1 MILNIRVNNY
11 LAYSHNTDL
20 SLIADMRIKKLSF
33 NVKEIA
39 GFNVLKSACIYG
51 ANNVGKS
58 CLMRAVNSIKNVLLG
73 YVAEVPTNIFNN
85 DNRCSLGVTFDY
97 DGKIYSYDFTYDL
110 TFVSPQV
117 KRGFIYERFAELS
130 MDVHGNIAE
139 REIFVRDMDNNL
151 YKFDGNGELA
161 ILLGAVSANNI
172 LIYTINNEKY
182 SEVEKCRSILRGFA
196 DSIDIINM
204 YNIPIIKTLQV
215 LKDHSDLMKKTVDL
229 IKLADLDIDDY
240 KYIKNVASPVSNEQN
255 ILYENALNVIAPE
268 DILYLTSVHK
278 GKAVQSLIFDS
289 TGTKKIVA
297 LASYI
302 ADALS
307 NGRILIID
315 ELDSSLHF
323 KLTRAIVSLFNNE
336 LNASSQLLFTAQD
349 AMLLD
354 CKKLFR
360 KDQIWFA
367 AKNER
372 GAYIYPLSKYTA
384 QKDNIR
390 SETDLIERYKS
401 GEIGELPIPDLISIL
416 LGDDEDE

>member
-1 MILNIRVNNY
+1 M
-11 LAYSHNTDL
+11 
-20 SLIADMRIKKLSF
+20 
-33 NVKEIA
+33 
-39 GFNVLKSACIYG
+39 
-51 ANNVGKS
+51 
-58 CLMRAVNSIKNVLLG
+58 
-73 YVAEVPTNIFNN
+73 
-85 DNRCSLGVTFDY
+85 
-97 DGKIYSYDFTYDL
+97 
-110 TFVSPQV
+110 
-117 KRGFIYERFAELS
+117 
-130 MDVHGNIAE
+130 
-139 REIFVRDMDNNL
+139 
-151 YKFDGNGELA
+151 
-161 ILLGAVSANNI
+161 
-172 LIYTINNEKY
+172 
-182 SEVEKCRSILRGFA
+182 
-196 DSIDIINM
+196 
-204 YNIPIIKTLQV
+204 
-215 LKDHSDLMKKTVDL
+215 
-229 IKLADLDIDDY
+229 
-240 KYIKNVASPVSNEQN
+240 
-255 ILYENALNVIAPE
+255 
-268 DILYLTSVHK
+268 
-278 GKAVQSLIFDS
+278 IFDS

-367 AKNER
+367 AKNES

>member
-20 SLIADMRIKKLSF
+20 SLVADMRIKKFSF

-240 KYIKNVASPVSNEQN
+240 KYIKNVASSEIYATWPDATIRANVLAIMSFTMNRVYTEWYRNKGYNFTITSSTAYDQKWSYGRNIFSN
-255 ILYENALNVIAPE
+255 I
-268 DILYLTSVHK
+268 
-278 GKAVQSLIFDS
+278 SLIVDEMFQN
-289 TGTKKIVA
+289 
-297 LASYI
+297 Y
-302 ADALS
+302 LS
-307 NGRILIID
+307 RPNVSQPILTQYCD
-315 ELDSSLHF
+315 GQ
-323 KLTRAIVSLFNNE
+323 RVSCPNWM
-336 LNASSQLLFTAQD
+336 T
-349 AMLLD
+349 
-354 CKKLFR
+354 
-360 KDQIWFA
+360 
-367 AKNER
+367 
-372 GAYIYPLSKYTA
+372 
-384 QKDNIR
+384 
-390 SETDLIERYKS
+390 
-401 GEIGELPIPDLISIL
+401 
-416 LGDDEDE
+416 